1 MKRIF
6 FFMLLLVLAS
16 ALVMAGGKQDDSS
29 KPAAKQEADTATT
42 GPQSGGVLVFA
53 RSGDSVGLDPARET
67 DGESFY
73 GSTQIFD
80 TLVEFTPGTTAVQPA
95 LAEKWEVSDDG
106 LEFTFYLRK
115 GVKFHDGTDF
125 NADAVKFSFD
135 RQFVESHPYFEMGP
149 WKYWGYMDMSSI
161 VDSIEVVDDY
171 TVKFYLQKVE
181 APFLANLAM
190 DFAAIVS
197 PAAVEKFGAEFPS
210 NPVGTGP
217 FTFASWKKDDSIV
230 LNGNKDYWGEGPY
243 LDRLII
249 RVIPDATARYLALKN
264 GEVDVIDFPSAD
276 DLELMAEDANIEL
289 IQQPGLNV
297 GYIAMNCEKEPFDN
311 KLVRQAMNYAVDR
324 QAIID
329 AVYGSAGQVA
339 KNPIPPTMWSYN
351 DDIVPYPYDPE
362 KAKALLTE
370 AGYPDGFTTDL
381 WAMPVARPYNPN
393 ARRIA
398 EIVQAD
404 FAEIGVES
412 EIVSYDWGTY
422 LDRTDTGEHSMA
434 MLGWTGDN
442 GDPDNFLFVLLSI
455 PAAQVPAGNIAFWK
469 NEAFNDRIVQA
480 KETFDQVER
489 TRLYEEAQEIFNE
502 EAPWITIAHSVVTVP
517 VRNKVKNFVIYP
529 TGKRVFQRVWL
540 EQ

>member
-1 MKRIF
+1 MKRSLLIVLMALLAVGLIF
-6 FFMLLLVLAS
+6 
-16 ALVMAGGKQDDSS
+16 AGGQ
-29 KPAAKQEADTATT
+29 QEAAESEAETEAGSE
-42 GPQSGGVLVFA
+42 GPQTGGVLVFA

-73 GSTQIFD
+73 GSTQIYD
-80 TLVEFTPGTTAVQPA
+80 TLVEFVPGTTEVQPA
-95 LAEKWEVSDDG
+95 LAESWEVSDDG
-106 LEFTFYLRK
+106 LLFTFELRE

-135 RQFVESHPYFEMGP
+135 RQFVESHPYFDHGP
-149 WKYWGYMDMSSI
+149 WKYWGYMDMSNI
-161 VDSIEVVDDY
+161 VDRIEVVDDY
-171 TVKFYLQKVE
+171 TVAFHLQRVE

-197 PAAVEKFGAEFPS
+197 PTAVQEFDEEFPS

-217 FTFASWKKDDSIV
+217 FEFVSWTKDDNIV
-230 LNGNKDYWGEGPY
+230 LDANEDYWGEGPY
-243 LDRLII
+243 LDRVIL

-276 DLELMAEDANIEL
+276 DLELMQEDPNIEL

-297 GYIAMNCEKEPFDN
+297 GYIAMNNDKEPFDN
-311 KLVRQAMNYAVDR
+311 KLVRQALNYAIDR

-339 KNPIPPTMWSYN
+339 KNPLPPTMWGYN
-351 DDIVPYPYDPE
+351 DDIEPYPYDP
-362 KAKALLTE
+362 AKAQELLAE
-370 AGYPDGFTTDL
+370 AGYPDGFSTDL

-398 EIVQAD
+398 EIVQSDLA
-404 FAEIGVES
+404 AIGVEV

-422 LDRTDTGEHSMA
+422 LDRTDMGEHSMA

-455 PAAQVPAGNIAFWK
+455 PAAEKPAGNIAFWR
-469 NEAFNDRIVQA
+469 NEEFNDLLIEA
-480 KETFDQVER
+480 KTTFDQER
-489 TRLYEEAQEIFNE
+489 RTELYEQAQVIFHE
-502 EAPWITIAHSVVTVP
+502 EAPWVTLAHSVVTVP
-517 VRNKVKNFVIYP
+517 VRSNVKNFVIYP

>member
-1 MKRIF
+1 MKR
-6 FFMLLLVLAS
+6 LLILTLAVLALAMLVLVGCGPS
-16 ALVMAGGKQDDSS
+16 E
-29 KPAAKQEADTATT
+29 AAEEPEAEAAEAE
-42 GPQSGGVLVFA
+42 GPQQGGVLVFA

-80 TLVEFTPGTTAVQPA
+80 NLVEFVPGTTEIQPA
-95 LAEKWEVSDDG
+95 LAERWDISDDG
-106 LEFTFYLRK
+106 LEFTFYLRE
-115 GVKFHDGTDF
+115 GIEFHDGTPF
-125 NADAVKFSFD
+125 NAEAVKFSFD
-135 RQFVESHPYFEMGP
+135 RQFVEDHPYYDLGP

-161 VDSIEVVDDY
+161 VDRIEVVDDQ
-171 TVKFYLQKVE
+171 TVKFYLKKVE

-197 PAAVEKFGAEFPS
+197 PAAVEEHGAEFPS

-217 FTFASWKKDDSIV
+217 FKFVSWVKDDSIT
-230 LNGNKDYWGEGPY
+230 LDANEDYWGEGPY

-264 GEVDVIDFPSAD
+264 GEVDVIDFPSAE
-276 DLELMAEDANIEL
+276 DLELMEEDENIEL

-297 GYIAMNCEKEPFDN
+297 GYIAMNNDKAPFDDPR
-311 KLVRQAMNYAVDR
+311 VRRAMNYAINRDE
-324 QAIID
+324 IIEG
-329 AVYGSAGQVA
+329 VYGNAGQVA

-351 DDIVPYPYDPE
+351 DDIDPYPYDPE
-362 KAKALLTE
+362 RARELLAE
-370 AGYPDGFTTDL
+370 AGFPDGFSTDL

-398 EIVQAD
+398 EIVQAQLVD
-404 FAEIGVES
+404 VGVDI

-422 LDRTDTGEHSMA
+422 LDRTDSGEHSMA

-455 PAAQVPAGNIAFWK
+455 PAAEVPAGNIAFWR
-469 NEAFNDRIVQA
+469 NEEFNDLVVEA
-480 KETFDQVER
+480 KETFDRER
-489 TRLYEEAQEIFNE
+489 RTELYRQAQEVFHE
-502 EAPWITIAHSVVTVP
+502 DAPWVPLAHSVVTVP
-517 VRNKVKNFVIYP
+517 VRNNVQDFVIYP

-540 EQ
+540 DE